1 MRNDLALVFRGIMRA
16 PVTPLLAM
24 AALCVG
30 IAVAAAIFTVVDGV
44 LLRGLPYPDS
54 DRLVLVWRGTAREAT
69 ARGPLS
75 PPDYLDVRD
84 RVTSFAA
91 VAAVNSFSATYL
103 PDAGDPEQVQLG
115 VIAGD
120 FFGVIGARP
129 FLGRTLETADDR
141 RIDTRDSS
149 AVGVIVLA
157 HGFWTRALGADR
169 GVLGRTIDLG
179 GYRSQVVGVM
189 PEGFRLHLPAG
200 AGMSTDV
207 VGWVPLGVDYATAAR
222 DGAYLKVIARLASG
236 ATVESARS
244 ELAAESRRLREEIA
258 SHRDAGTVLR
268 PVPLEQEVTAHIR
281 PVLVLLASSGMLLL
295 AVACVN
301 AASLLLVRFM
311 GRAQELAIR
320 RALGAGERL
329 VMRPL
334 LLESALV
341 AFGGTIAGVLL
352 AGPAVRLLLA
362 LEPGIVPRTAP
373 LGVDGGIVLFA
384 LALAIVLTAACGLG
398 PAWLIARGDQSSR
411 LRSQRATAS
420 RGASAARRGMIV
432 LQCGAAFALLY
443 VSASLVGTLVRLD
456 RASLGF
462 EPDRVLTARVTLPF
476 ARYPGPER
484 WIQFFDAWQERLASA
499 GGVDG
504 VALTSDLPASG
515 DLTLEP
521 YAPAEL
527 VATTP
532 WGTYRSLN
540 RIVSPGYFTTM
551 GVPLRAGREFTTTDR
566 EGATVVL
573 VVDEALAR
581 TLTAQVPGPVLG
593 RRLTVT
599 VHEFRAGYRV
609 AQRTGEIIG
618 VVGTVP
624 HEHPDA
630 SPPGTVYMPHAQYPL
645 WSMVVTVRGV
655 GVLPGL
661 GVLRSAL
668 DAMDRQLPL
677 SSVQPLERVV
687 DEVMAPTRFV
697 LALIGIFAVAVIV
710 LATSGLFGV
719 VADTVRKRR
728 RELAVRLAVGASP
741 GALSRR
747 MLTGGVA
754 LAALGMLPGALL
766 APAVGRL
773 LERSVMGTDGFALIP
788 FGVAAVGL
796 VSIAAAACF
805 LPAWRAGRI
814 DPMTTLREE

>member
-1 MRNDLALVFRGIMRA
+1 
-16 PVTPLLAM
+16 
-24 AALCVG
+24 
-30 IAVAAAIFTVVDGV
+30 
-44 LLRGLPYPDS
+44 
-54 DRLVLVWRGTAREAT
+54 
-69 ARGPLS
+69 
-75 PPDYLDVRD
+75 
-84 RVTSFAA
+84 
-91 VAAVNSFSATYL
+91 
-103 PDAGDPEQVQLG
+103 
-115 VIAGD
+115 
-120 FFGVIGARP
+120 
-129 FLGRTLETADDR
+129 
-141 RIDTRDSS
+141 
-149 AVGVIVLA
+149 
-157 HGFWTRALGADR
+157 
-169 GVLGRTIDLG
+169 
-179 GYRSQVVGVM
+179 
-189 PEGFRLHLPAG
+189 
-200 AGMSTDV
+200 
-207 VGWVPLGVDYATAAR
+207 
-222 DGAYLKVIARLASG
+222 
-236 ATVESARS
+236 
-244 ELAAESRRLREEIA
+244 
-258 SHRDAGTVLR
+258 
-268 PVPLEQEVTAHIR
+268 
-281 PVLVLLASSGMLLL
+281 
-295 AVACVN
+295 
-301 AASLLLVRFM
+301 
-311 GRAQELAIR
+311 
-320 RALGAGERL
+320 
-329 VMRPL
+329 
-334 LLESALV
+334 
-341 AFGGTIAGVLL
+341 
-352 AGPAVRLLLA
+352 
-362 LEPGIVPRTAP
+362 
-373 LGVDGGIVLFA
+373 
-384 LALAIVLTAACGLG
+384 
-398 PAWLIARGDQSSR
+398 
-411 LRSQRATAS
+411 
-420 RGASAARRGMIV
+420 MIV

-566 EGATVVL
+566 EGASVVL

-581 TLTAQVPGPVLG
+581 VLAAQSPGPVLG

-609 AQRTGEIIG
+609 AQRTGEIVG